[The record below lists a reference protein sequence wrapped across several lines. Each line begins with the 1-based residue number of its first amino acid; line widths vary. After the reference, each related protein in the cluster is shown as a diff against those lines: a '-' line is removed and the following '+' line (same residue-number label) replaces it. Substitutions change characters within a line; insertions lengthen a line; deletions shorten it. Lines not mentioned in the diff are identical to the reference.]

1 MLKQSSRRMK
11 QVLAIFMAVLF
22 GVSLTAVA
30 VSAEPVMVKEKKM
43 VVNSETDK
51 KMDTKNMDIKMDMK
65 EHGNEKNEH
74 KEHGNEKY
82 GHKEHGYEKNG
93 HKEHGYGY

>member
-11 QVLAIFMAVLF
+11 QVLAIFMAVLY

-51 KMDTKNMDIKMDMK
+51 KMDMKNMETKKDMK
-65 EHGNEKNEH
+65 EHRNEKNEH
-74 KEHGNEKY
+74 EEHGHEKNGHEGHGHEKY
-82 GHKEHGYEKNG
+82 GHKEHGY
-93 HKEHGYGY
+93 GY

>member
-1 MLKQSSRRMK
+1 MVKQSSRRMK

-51 KMDTKNMDIKMDMK
+51 KMDMKNMETKKDMK
-65 EHGNEKNEH
+65 EHRNEKNEH
-74 KEHGNEKY
+74 EEHGHEKNGHEGHGHEKY
-82 GHKEHGYEKNG
+82 GHKEHGY
-93 HKEHGYGY
+93 GY